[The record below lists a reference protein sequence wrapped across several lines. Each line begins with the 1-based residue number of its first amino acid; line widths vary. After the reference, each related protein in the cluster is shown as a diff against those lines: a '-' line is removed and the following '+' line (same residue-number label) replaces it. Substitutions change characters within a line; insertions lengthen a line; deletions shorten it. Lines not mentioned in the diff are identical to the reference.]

1 MAKNIVAGWSLYQCV
16 LRRLQFRYRVSPLT
30 IMGATL
36 KAPFSLMC
44 SIIPGYRDITLCFV
58 KKGEESL
65 HVEAWDV

>member
-1 MAKNIVAGWSLYQCV
+1 MP
-16 LRRLQFRYRVSPLT
+16 LRGDKYNGFPVIRVS
-30 IMGATL
+30 AL

-44 SIIPGYRDITLCFV
+44 SIIPGYRDITIGFV